1 MVMARPSC
9 LLAGVDRPFEGP
21 VVMAQPLRLLPVVVQ
36 PSYQP
41 TFVASCCH
49 LPCVDPL
56 LQFQCELLCAEE
68 CACCSLLQ
76 QV

>member
-41 TFVASCCH
+41 TFMASCYH

-56 LQFQCELLCAEE
+56 LQFQCELLCAEV
-68 CACCSLLQ
+68 CVCCSLLQ

>member
-36 PSYQP
+36 PSY
-41 TFVASCCH
+41 TDHMFSLVMID
-49 LPCVDPL
+49 V
-56 LQFQCELLCAEE
+56 
-68 CACCSLLQ
+68 CSLVGDDQGSFKLQ
-76 QV
+76 I